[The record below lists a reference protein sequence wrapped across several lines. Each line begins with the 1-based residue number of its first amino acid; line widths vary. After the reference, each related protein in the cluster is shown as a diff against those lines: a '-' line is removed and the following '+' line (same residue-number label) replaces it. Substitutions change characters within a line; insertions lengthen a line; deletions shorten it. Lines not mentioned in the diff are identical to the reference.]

1 MDPLV
6 CEIILKKNTN
16 SWVCN
21 GMQIQGAFPNS
32 QEEKTGV
39 GVLRWIRMNSQQE
52 FKVKLTC
59 TRKGQL
65 VQVGAKMVHTWA
77 MGEPNSQE
85 IAQPRL
91 ERSHHLLYL
100 YYTLWLT
107 MGFAL
112 KWQKV
117 LWFLSIKKTY

>member
-1 MDPLV
+1 MAPWLM
-6 CEIILKKNTN
+6 KSYWKNTN

-32 QEEKTGV
+32 QEKKQVWEVQDELEWIHNKSS
-39 GVLRWIRMNSQQE
+39 RWS
-52 FKVKLTC
+52 LTC
-59 TRKGQL
+59 TKKGQL
-65 VQVGAKMVHTWA
+65 VQIGAKMVHTWA

-85 IAQPRL
+85 ITQPKL